1 MEIILLED
9 IGGLGKRGTAVR
21 VADGYARNV
30 FIPRKK
36 AIEGVGNAR
45 AGFKDRER
53 ARVALEAKQRQAAEK
68 LRDDLAQISLQ
79 FSVEAGEDDQLYGSV
94 TAHEIQDA
102 LSAKGHT
109 IERKNVRLPEPIKS
123 LGVFEI
129 AIHLYEDIE
138 APVKVWVVRKREA
151 LPIPCSSIARFTS
164 VSRGFSSPSASGAA
178 PEALRRQR
186 RAPPPRRACRDRPDA
201 TPARPWRSSGVGGSR
216 CGTSTRS
223 WRPPRRRSG
232 RNIRTRSSSSRSWSV
247 SPSSGRSFS
256 RPGGLAPKP
265 IPTTARSLQA
275 RSGSC
280 S

>member
-21 VADGYARNV
+21 VADGYARN
-30 FIPRKK
+30 FLIPRKK
-36 AIEGVGNAR
+36 AIEAVGNAR
-45 AGFKDRER
+45 AVFKDRER
-53 ARVALEAKQRQAAEK
+53 ARVALEAKQRQAAER

-138 APVKVWVVRKREA
+138 APVKVWVVRK
-151 LPIPCSSIARFTS
+151 
-164 VSRGFSSPSASGAA
+164 
-178 PEALRRQR
+178 
-186 RAPPPRRACRDRPDA
+186 
-201 TPARPWRSSGVGGSR
+201 
-216 CGTSTRS
+216 
-223 WRPPRRRSG
+223 
-232 RNIRTRSSSSRSWSV
+232 
-247 SPSSGRSFS
+247 
-256 RPGGLAPKP
+256 
-265 IPTTARSLQA
+265 
-275 RSGSC
+275 
-280 S
+280 

>member
-9 IGGLGKRGTAVR
+9 IGGLGKRGTADR
-21 VADGYARNV
+21 VADGYARN
-30 FIPRKK
+30 FLIPRKK
-36 AIEGVGNAR
+36 AIEAVGNAR
-45 AGFKDRER
+45 AVFKDRER

-138 APVKVWVVRKREA
+138 APVKVWVVRK
-151 LPIPCSSIARFTS
+151 
-164 VSRGFSSPSASGAA
+164 
-178 PEALRRQR
+178 
-186 RAPPPRRACRDRPDA
+186 
-201 TPARPWRSSGVGGSR
+201 
-216 CGTSTRS
+216 
-223 WRPPRRRSG
+223 
-232 RNIRTRSSSSRSWSV
+232 
-247 SPSSGRSFS
+247 
-256 RPGGLAPKP
+256 
-265 IPTTARSLQA
+265 
-275 RSGSC
+275 
-280 S
+280 